1 MSNKRLIAVILLE
14 DDKVIQSENFN
25 HTNVIHY
32 SSKIAIETFSQWRVD
47 EIIILNVSKKK
58 DEKKFLEVL
67 RNILKKCF
75 VPITVGGWIDNM
87 DFAKQ
92 IFKEGADKIS
102 INSTLFDNINLVKNF
117 SNTFGAQALVAS
129 IDYKFLNSKP
139 VIFKDRARKKID
151 TDIFNVCKKIEN
163 FVGEILLTCIDNEG
177 MNNGYELETLGKL
190 SNMLSIPIIAFG
202 GAFEKEHFYKGFK
215 YGASAVAAANYF
227 HYKEFSTYLIKDY
240 LKSKNIILRKYE
252 DYIL

>member
-47 EIIILNVSKKK
+47 EIIILNISKKK

-92 IFKEGADKIS
+92 IFKTAPAENTRAPPIMWVFKANKTIIE
-102 INSTLFDNINLVKNF
+102 INIGIRNLVRKLKNKGSCQSRLRF
-117 SNTFGAQALVAS
+117 FGCGDDDIESDSACGFDRVAG
-129 IDYKFLNSKP
+129 D
-139 VIFKDRARKKID
+139 
-151 TDIFNVCKKIEN
+151 DIIVPRG
-163 FVGEILLTCIDNEG
+163 VDG
-177 MNNGYELETLGKL
+177 L
-190 SNMLSIPIIAFG
+190 SNDL
-202 GAFEKEHFYKGFK
+202 
-215 YGASAVAAANYF
+215 
-227 HYKEFSTYLIKDY
+227 
-240 LKSKNIILRKYE
+240 
-252 DYIL
+252 